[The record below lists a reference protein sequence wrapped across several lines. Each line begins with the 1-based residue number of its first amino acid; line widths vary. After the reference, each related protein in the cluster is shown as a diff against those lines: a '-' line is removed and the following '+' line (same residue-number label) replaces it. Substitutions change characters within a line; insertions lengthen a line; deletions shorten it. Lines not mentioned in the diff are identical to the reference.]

1 MPSRK
6 EYYVDYRKKLRD
18 INTYED
24 ITMKWLN
31 YKIYRVKRQKK
42 SNVSF
47 TLTAKQLL
55 ELIPK
60 DLKCPVFKTKFTF
73 GRDNLLHNLSLDRID
88 NNKGYEKDNV
98 VVVSTRANIMKSS
111 GTVKE
116 MYQVADFYYELERKL
131 HDWIY

>member
-131 HDWIY
+131 HD

>member
-6 EYYVDYRKKLRD
+6 EYYIDYRKKLRD

-24 ITMKWLN
+24 ITIRWLN
-31 YKIYRVKRQKK
+31 YKIARVKRQKK
-42 SNVSF
+42 SDVSF

-55 ELIPK
+55 ELIPR

-98 VVVSTRANIMKSS
+98 VVVSVRANTMKSS

-131 HDWIY
+131 HD